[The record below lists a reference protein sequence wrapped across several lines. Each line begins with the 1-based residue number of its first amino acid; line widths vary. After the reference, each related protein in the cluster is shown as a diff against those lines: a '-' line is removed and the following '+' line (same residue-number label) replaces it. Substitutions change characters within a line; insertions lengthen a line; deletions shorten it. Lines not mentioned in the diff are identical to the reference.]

1 MVNNRWPEPT
11 VGALIFSPEG
21 KIFLMQS
28 HKWKDRFCI
37 PGGHIELGE
46 TIEEAVRR
54 EVKEETGLDVYDL
67 EFLCFQES
75 IFDESFW
82 KQRHFIF
89 FDFTCRTDDTRVTL
103 NHEAEAYRWVSL
115 DEIDD
120 LPVEAFTLRTIE
132 LYRKKIGPGR

>member
-54 EVKEETGLDVYDL
+54 EVKEQTGLDVYDL
-67 EFLCFQES
+67 ECLCFQES
-75 IFDESFW
+75 IFDKIFW

-103 NHEAEAYRWVSL
+103 NHEAEDYVWVSGQARR
-115 DEIDD
+115 
-120 LPVEAFTLRTIE
+120 P
-132 LYRKKIGPGR
+132 PG